1 MNLTIII
8 PTKDRP
14 DYLKQLI
21 NYYQDFKFQ
30 GKILILDSS
39 TKKNFIKSKSI
50 INSCRL
56 KKNIRHMRLIGRPFE
71 CTAEVRSK
79 ITTSFVCWSGDDDL
93 FLVSGLIKIIKILKK
108 NTNISGINGLTITF
122 KLKDKLKKKYGFS
135 VYQNFSSEKKFP
147 LERLLDIFKNYK
159 VPVFSIFKTK
169 DFKRML
175 EYVPLKKN
183 RNICPTRIIH
193 DELLESFLLAFF
205 NKIKFYKIPYL
216 IRMIPPKKFAKPID
230 QHRAQPPKDLKS
242 FLFIEKI
249 FLRLIRNKNDKI
261 RFKNEY
267 SNFTS
272 NLYNNKKSYKYFKRL
287 KRLIYLFKN
296 IIKKYILKSS
306 KKFKEFD
313 LVIQWMIKN

>member
-1 MNLTIII
+1 MDLTIII

-14 DYLKQLI
+14 HYLKQLI
-21 NYYQDFKFQ
+21 SYYQDFKFQ
-30 GKILILDSS
+30 GKIFILDSS

-50 INSCRL
+50 INSYRL
-56 KKNIRHMRLIGRPFE
+56 RKNIRHMRLIGRPFE

-108 NTNISGINGLTITF
+108 NHNISGINGLTISF
-122 KLKDKLKKKYGFS
+122 KLHNKLKKKYS
-135 VYQNFSSEKKFP
+135 YLVYQNFSSEKKFA
-147 LERLLDIFKNYK
+147 LERLLDLFKNYK
-159 VPVFSIFKTK
+159 VPIFSIFKTN
-169 DFKRML
+169 DFKKML
-175 EYVPLKKN
+175 KYVPLKKN
-183 RNICPTRIIH
+183 RNFCPTRIIH

-230 QHRAQPPKDLKS
+230 QHRAQSSEDLKS

-261 RFKNEY
+261 RFKNEFNKY
-267 SNFTS
+267 TN
-272 NLYNNKKSYKYFKRL
+272 NLYINKKVCKFFKRIKNL
-287 KRLIYLFKN
+287 IRLFNGILEKN
-296 IIKKYILKSS
+296 ILKSS
-306 KKFKEFD
+306 KKFNEFN
-313 LVIQWMIKN
+313 LVIQWTMKN

>member
-1 MNLTIII
+1 MDLTIII

-14 DYLKQLI
+14 HYLKQLI
-21 NYYQDFKFQ
+21 SYYQDFKFQ
-30 GKILILDSS
+30 GKIFILDSS

-50 INSCRL
+50 INSYPLR
-56 KKNIRHMRLIGRPFE
+56 KNIRHMRLIGRPFE
-71 CTAEVRSK
+71 CTSEVRSK

-108 NTNISGINGLTITF
+108 NHNISGINGLTISF
-122 KLKDKLKKKYGFS
+122 KLHNKLKKKYS
-135 VYQNFSSEKKFP
+135 YLVYQNFSSEKKFA
-147 LERLLDIFKNYK
+147 LERLLDLFKNYK
-159 VPVFSIFKTK
+159 VPIFSIFKTK

-193 DELLESFLLAFF
+193 DEFLESFLLVFF

-230 QHRAQPPKDLKS
+230 QQKPQSSKDLKS

-249 FLRLIRNKNDKI
+249 FLRLIKNKNDKI
-261 RFKNEY
+261 KFKNEY
-267 SNFTS
+267 NNFTN
-272 NLYNNKKSYKYFKRL
+272 NLYKNKKLHKFFKRI
-287 KRLIYLFKN
+287 KIPIYLCKAILE
-296 IIKKYILKSS
+296 IIILKIS
-306 KKFKEFD
+306 KEFKEFD
-313 LVIQWMIKN
+313 LVIKWMIKN